1 MGRAP
6 RGGEE
11 EQVEEEEERRGGRGR
26 KDAAGAAAALAP
38 AGRHVARGGRGNFF
52 PEFFQFGA
60 NQSPTGREKN
70 STQIILH
77 MHAMICIGKV
87 YLEFGRRSGGPLLS
101 PLSSLLAPSRAAHAR
116 TGRMRSLAPSSFYS
130 STLDYAYYSRS
141 TSRVL

>member
-60 NQSPTGREKN
+60 NQSPTEREKN

-77 MHAMICIGKV
+77 MHDMICIGKV

-101 PLSSLLAPSRAAHAR
+101 PCALSRRACAHGENAFA
-116 TGRMRSLAPSSFYS
+116 GAIQFLQQY
-130 STLDYAYYSRS
+130 
-141 TSRVL
+141 

>member
-101 PLSSLLAPSRAAHAR
+101 PLSLRPLAP
-116 TGRMRSLAPSSFYS
+116 RMRARGECVRWRHPV
-130 STLDYAYYSRS
+130 STAVLEYAYYSRS